1 MRAGAGIVALVLL
14 AAAGAGVAPRP
25 ARAAAASSS
34 VQLEDLT
41 WPELQARVRA
51 GATTALVP
59 IGGTEQS
66 GPQIA
71 LGKHN
76 ARVRVLA
83 ERIALRLGDAIVA
96 PVVAYVPEGSIDPPT
111 QHMRWP
117 GTISIP
123 VPAFEATL
131 AGAARSLLAHG
142 FCHVVFLGDHGGYRE
157 SLVRAAAAVARGRPA
172 PRPGCGALAL
182 PAYYRAADTDFAQA
196 LKAQGFSAAEIGTHA
211 GLADT
216 ALTLATA
223 PALVRTDPATL
234 ARGVDAEG
242 GNGDPRRATAA
253 LGRAGADH
261 VVDVSVAA
269 IRAALRGARR

>member
-1 MRAGAGIVALVLL
+1 MAWAAL
-14 AAAGAGVAPRP
+14 APWP
-25 ARAAAASSS
+25 ARAAPAAAS

-41 WPELQARVRA
+41 WPELQARIRA
-51 GATTALVP
+51 GTTIALVP
-59 IGGTEQS
+59 VGGTEQS

-83 ERIALRLGDAIVA
+83 RRIAEQLGDAVVA
-96 PVVAYVPEGSIDPPT
+96 PVLAYVPEGQIDPPT

-131 AGAARSLLAHG
+131 VGAARSLLAHG
-142 FCHVVFLGDHGGYRE
+142 LCHVFFLGDHGGYRE
-157 SLVRAAAAVARGRPA
+157 SLVRAAAEVDRGRPA
-172 PRPGCGALAL
+172 PRKGCGAQAL
-182 PAYYRAADTDFAQA
+182 PAYYRASDADFAQS
-196 LKAQGFSAAEIGTHA
+196 LKAQGYSAAEIGTHA
-211 GLADT
+211 GRADT

-234 ARGVDAEG
+234 ASGVRAEG

-253 LGRAGADH
+253 LGRPGADH
-261 VVDVSVAA
+261 VVQASVAA
-269 IRAALRGARR
+269 IRAAVGASARR